1 MNNEWSCSH
10 CGSLNSA
17 SSLICPVCGYERINE
32 SYLNCLVIYS
42 IQEEDVY
49 ISDSEDDL
57 EHIPLL
63 QADEQQMYPRDRAR
77 GTMSDEEAQE
87 LRSQLL
93 RILELYDSE
102 RRRQAAQSGNEAIN
116 DNTTNLPVPRSR
128 RVVSISISNILSNG
142 SSGIH

>member
-1 MNNEWSCSH
+1 M
-10 CGSLNSA
+10 
-17 SSLICPVCGYERINE
+17 
-32 SYLNCLVIYS
+32 
-42 IQEEDVY
+42 Y